1 MSSVDLGTAPLSRL
15 FLRYVTPTVAAM
27 LVTGIYVTID
37 GIFVGHI
44 LGQDGLAGMMLAYP
58 ICAVLYAVGALIGMG
73 SSSLASF
80 YLGKGEQARARHIV
94 GNALVMVLIASAL
107 LAFIGIRYGKAML
120 VWMGAQG
127 VIFDAG
133 FAYLQWY
140 AWLGV
145 FAVLSMAFTALLRND
160 GRPGLTTWILVG
172 GGVLNVLLD
181 YLLMAVIPWGLA
193 GAAIATMLSQA
204 VTGGLCLWHFFTP
217 RSQLRIRWD
226 TLVPDWRLMGE
237 TLRLGVS
244 SFLMYLYLSVVLALH
259 NKALLAVGTS
269 LHVAAYGVIS
279 YSEAFFYLI
288 FEGIAMGIQPIASF
302 NAGAGNWCAG
312 AAGAQ
317 PGIGSDHGG
326 GTVRDDPA
334 VSVAGGS
341 GLSVCGGQCCPV
353 AGGEPR
359 YLALLLGAAH
369 GRLAAGGG
377 HLLPG
382 HQPGPHRFPAHR
394 RQAGADRRFPVG
406 LLLPVGSGRCLAGA
420 AHLQHSAGPGDVAGD
435 EQGGAPAQRCLR
447 CGHASMKKVASAAF
461 FILSAPACGQQVAGL
476 RA

>member
-1 MSSVDLGTAPLSRL
+1 
-15 FLRYVTPTVAAM
+15 M

-58 ICAVLYAVGALIGMG
+58 ICAVLYAVGPYWHGILVAGLLLSGQ
-73 SSSLASF
+73 
-80 YLGKGEQARARHIV
+80 GEQARARHIV

-127 VIFDAG
+127 SSSTQASPICSG
-133 FAYLQWY
+133 TP
-140 AWLGV
+140 G
-145 FAVLSMAFTALLRND
+145 SGCLRCSPWPLPPCCATTGD
-160 GRPGLTTWILVG
+160 PASPPGSWW

-193 GAAIATMLSQA
+193 GPPSRPCSPRRSPEACACGTSSPPQPVAHSLGYPGARLAA
-204 VTGGLCLWHFFTP
+204 
-217 RSQLRIRWD
+217 D
-226 TLVPDWRLMGE
+226 GE

-259 NKALLAVGTS
+259 NKALLSVGTS

-302 NAGAGNWCAG
+302 NAGAGNWARVLR
-312 AAGAQ
+312 
-317 PGIGSDHGG
+317 
-326 GTVRDDPA
+326 VRN
-334 VSVAGGS
+334 
-341 GLSVCGGQCCPV
+341 
-353 AGGEPR
+353 
-359 YLALLLGAAH
+359 LALGVTMAVALCGMIPLYLWPEAVVYLFAGTMLPCCRWRPSVSGSTSGAAH

-406 LLLPVGSGRCLAGA
+406 LLLPCGSGRCLAGA

-435 EQGGAPAQRCLR
+435 EQGGRQ
-447 CGHASMKKVASAAF
+447 HSAA
-461 FILSAPACGQQVAGL
+461 
-476 RA
+476 